1 VNLVFGSTKPLADL
15 NESIGLDGRMSSAFG
30 PATRPPEILPSAT
43 EAKIE
48 EINDEEGE
56 GDKGKGKEKEKEA
69 EPEVKEEESPYDV
82 VKTAVRSDS
91 SSVCPIE
98 TDGFRERTAL
108 EYSHQFSCDSHQA
121 RAIPACSRVR
131 SSCSETR

>member
-1 VNLVFGSTKPLADL
+1 MNLVFGSTKPLADL

-48 EINDEEGE
+48 EINDEAGE
-56 GDKGKGKEKEKEA
+56 GDKGKGKEKEKEKES

-82 VKTAVRSDS
+82 VKTAVRSAS
-91 SSVCPIE
+91 SPVCLLR
-98 TDGFRERTAL
+98 TD
-108 EYSHQFSCDSHQA
+108 
-121 RAIPACSRVR
+121 
-131 SSCSETR
+131 

>member
-1 VNLVFGSTKPLADL
+1 VNLVFGSTEPLADL

-48 EINDEEGE
+48 EVNDEEGE

-82 VKTAVRSDS
+82 VKTAVRSAS
-91 SSVCPIE
+91 SPVCLLR
-98 TDGFRERTAL
+98 TD
-108 EYSHQFSCDSHQA
+108 
-121 RAIPACSRVR
+121 
-131 SSCSETR
+131 